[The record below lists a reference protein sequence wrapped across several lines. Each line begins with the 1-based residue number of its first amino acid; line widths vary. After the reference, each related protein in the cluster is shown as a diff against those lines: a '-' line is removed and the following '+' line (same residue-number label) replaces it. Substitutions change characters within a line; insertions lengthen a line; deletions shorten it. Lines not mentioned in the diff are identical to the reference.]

1 MKTYVQTFTAMDY
14 ESLVDKINRYCETYD
29 EEIVSLSVALP
40 NLAFVVFKEKG
51 GVQE

>member
-14 ESLVDKINRYCETYD
+14 EALVDKINRYCETYN
-29 EEIVSLSVALP
+29 EEIVSLSVSLP

-51 GVQE
+51 GEG

>member
-14 ESLVDKINRYCETYD
+14 EALVDKINRYCERYD
-29 EEIVSLSVALP
+29 EEIVSLSVTLP

-51 GVQE
+51 GAE